1 MSAFVI
7 VYNNVDIDA
16 VAIFI
21 KIDSNREERG
31 LNMKRIKYSA
41 YLTIVLAI
49 LVMTTTSFTA
59 PLYPLVRADGS
70 VTGEAHE
77 SGGAAGNFDDSTT
90 GGGSPNDQANAADMG
105 SAEQELPDVQD
116 SSDEQKHEA
125 EEAKDL
131 DTITNELEDPET
143 GDSLGEKPVIDPD
156 LKELPEDPGFPYLEQ
171 AGFEADLPLSNP
183 NGLDTA
189 VVDEDSL
196 MAKAPTAPNTVQLIG
211 QWVGESSKK
220 IDTTKTY
227 DGLDEKIGQPEPNGG
242 LLRGLAK
249 TFLGWSDKPPV
260 DNGALAPGARLYSPD
275 DTIGTVFP
283 DGIPAD
289 AKLFG
294 VYFSI
299 NKPEDPF
306 PSSKFSLLT
315 LGTLARQL
323 NILVNQNTVL
333 INSAI
338 SAENTLQNTDNA
350 SETPAGPDRTIIDY
364 YRQTD
369 DLSEKHEVV
378 LEASFS
384 MNNTVAMLVYKN
396 PVGSNQLRP
405 ILSRN
410 YKEKYQNDSFG
421 LASGPAS
428 DYTYMD
434 LVVTLDKDIQLPQD
448 KMYMELDAWSWRPL
462 FVLDAAGTKL
472 PIINPYT
479 GDNCGNTSAAFSSM
493 VRPSKTTT
501 FAVDLSQAQLSN
513 AEGEQQITLRAVL
526 REGDNEKIAEDQIVP
541 SPGKTVAETIL
552 EDMKLRALSSQQI
565 IARGFANSVEESLK
579 NCVTITDAKALE
591 LAKTNGAQTLKVSG
605 YVEGYA
611 ISDAG
616 SAGPFR
622 LRSAVEIT
630 RCPANTIHLGYMLPP
645 DPTIPTIPI
654 IKCPYPSEC
663 TTVPQPIPQPV
674 APLSIDPEK
683 SVELLPRTGENRSSA
698 YFLGMLAIIVMGA
711 FFCLRKR
718 S

>member
-1 MSAFVI
+1 
-7 VYNNVDIDA
+7 
-16 VAIFI
+16 
-21 KIDSNREERG
+21 
-31 LNMKRIKYSA
+31 MKKFKYPA

-49 LVMTTTSFTA
+49 LVMTMTSLSF
-59 PLYPLVRADGS
+59 YPVIRADGS

-77 SGGAAGNFDDSTT
+77 PGGAAGNSDDSIT
-90 GGGSPNDQANAADMG
+90 GGGSPNDQVYAAEMD

-125 EEAKDL
+125 EEAQDL
-131 DTITNELEDPET
+131 DTIRNEIEDPET
-143 GDSLGEKPVIDPD
+143 GDSSDEEPVINPD
-156 LKELPEDPGFPYLEQ
+156 LKDLPEDPGFPYLEQ
-171 AGFEADLPLSNP
+171 AGFEAGLPLSKP

-189 VVDEDSL
+189 VVEEDTL
-196 MAKAPTAPNTVQLIG
+196 MAKAPAAPNTVQLIG
-211 QWVGESSKK
+211 QWVNDSSEH
-220 IDTTKTY
+220 IDTHRTY
-227 DGLDEKIGQPEPNGG
+227 DNLDDVIGKPEANSG

-249 TFLGWSDKPPV
+249 TFLGWSDMPPV
-260 DNGALAPGARLYSPD
+260 ENGALAPGARLYSPF

-283 DGIPAD
+283 DGIPAE
-289 AKLFG
+289 AKLYG

-299 NKPEDPF
+299 NQPPEEGFPQDPF
-306 PSSKFSLLT
+306 SQVA
-315 LGTLARQL
+315 LGQLADQL
-323 NILVNQNTVL
+323 KTLVNQNTVL

-338 SAENTLQNTDNA
+338 SVENTLQNTDNA
-350 SETPAGPDRTIIDY
+350 SETAAGPDRTIIDY

-369 DLSEKHEVV
+369 DLSETHEVV

-479 GDNCGNTSAAFSSM
+479 GDNCGNTSAAFFPM
-493 VRPSKTTT
+493 VSPSKTTT
-501 FAVDLSQAQLSN
+501 FAVDLSGAQLSN
-513 AEGEQQITLRAVL
+513 AAGEQQLHCRAVL
-526 REGDNEKIAEDQIVP
+526 REGENEKIAEDQIVP
-541 SPGKTVAETIL
+541 SSGKTVAETIQ
-552 EDMKLRALSSQQI
+552 EDMKLRALTSQQI
-565 IARGFANSVEESLK
+565 IAKGFAISVEESLK
-579 NCVTITDAKALE
+579 SCVTITDAKALE
-591 LAKTNGAQTLKVSG
+591 LAKTNGTQTLKVSG

-611 ISDAG
+611 ISHAG
-616 SAGPFR
+616 TVSAGVLTLP
-622 LRSAVEIT
+622 LTSAAEIT
-630 RCPANTIHLGYMLPP
+630 RCPANTIYLGYTLPAIPTEP
-645 DPTIPTIPI
+645 DPSIPTIKPHP
-654 IKCPYPSEC
+654 CPSEW
-663 TTVPQPIPQPV
+663 TTVPQPILQPV

-683 SVELLPRTGENRSSA
+683 SVELLPRTGENRSPA
-698 YFLGMLAIIVMGA
+698 YSLAMLAVVLMGA

>member
-1 MSAFVI
+1 
-7 VYNNVDIDA
+7 
-16 VAIFI
+16 
-21 KIDSNREERG
+21 
-31 LNMKRIKYSA
+31 MKRIKYSA

-59 PLYPLVRADGS
+59 PLYHLVRADGS

-125 EEAKDL
+125 EEAQDL
-131 DTITNELEDPET
+131 DTITNELENPET
-143 GDSLGEKPVIDPD
+143 GDSLGEKPVIAPD
-156 LKELPEDPGFPYLEQ
+156 LKELPEDPGFSDLERSGYE
-171 AGFEADLPLSNP
+171 AGLPLSNP
-183 NGLDTA
+183 NGLDTT
-189 VVDEDSL
+189 VVEEDSL
-196 MAKAPTAPNTVQLIG
+196 MAKAPAAPNTVQLIG

-227 DGLDEKIGQPEPNGG
+227 ANLEEKIGPPKENGG

-260 DNGALAPGARLYSPD
+260 ENGALAPGARLYSPF

-299 NKPEDPF
+299 NQPPEEGFPQDPF
-306 PSSKFSLLT
+306 SLT
-315 LGTLARQL
+315 ALGKLADQL
-323 NILVNQNTVL
+323 KTLVNQNTVL

-338 SAENTLQNTDNA
+338 SAENTLQSTDNA

-421 LASGPAS
+421 LASGAAS

-434 LVVTLDKDIQLPQD
+434 LVVTLDKDIQLPQN

-462 FVLDAAGTKL
+462 FVLDAAGTRL

-479 GDNCGNTSAAFSSM
+479 GGNCGTTSAAFSSM
-493 VRPSKTTT
+493 VSPSKTTT
-501 FAVDLSQAQLSN
+501 FAVDLSGAQLSN
-513 AEGEQQITLRAVL
+513 AAGEQQITLRAVL
-526 REGDNEKIAEDQIVP
+526 REGENEKIAEDQIVP
-541 SPGKTVAETIL
+541 SSGKTVAETIQ
-552 EDMKLRALSSQQI
+552 EDMKLRALTSQQI
-565 IARGFANSVEESLK
+565 IAKGFAISVEESLK
-579 NCVTITDAKALE
+579 SCVTITDAKALE
-591 LAKTNGAQTLKVSG
+591 LAKTNGTQTLKVSG

-611 ISDAG
+611 ISHAG
-616 SAGPFR
+616 TVSAFGFTLP
-622 LRSAVEIT
+622 LTSAAEIT
-630 RCPANTIHLGYMLPP
+630 RCPANTIYLGYTLPAIPTEP
-645 DPTIPTIPI
+645 DPSIPTIKPHP
-654 IKCPYPSEC
+654 CPSEW
-663 TTVPQPIPQPV
+663 TTVPQPILQPV

-683 SVELLPRTGENRSSA
+683 SVELLPRTGENRSPA
-698 YFLGMLAIIVMGA
+698 YSLAMLAVVLMGA